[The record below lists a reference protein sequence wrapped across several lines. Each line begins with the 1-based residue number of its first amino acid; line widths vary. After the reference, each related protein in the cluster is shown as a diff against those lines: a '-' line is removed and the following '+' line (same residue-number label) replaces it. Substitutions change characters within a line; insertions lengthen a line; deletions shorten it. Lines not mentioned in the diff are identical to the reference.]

1 MTEFTAINYNNE
13 YVLCKIIAEFD
24 YNNKKYILYTDNEKN
39 VYAAYL
45 DGQDLKQIFNQEEFE
60 LVNKVYQ
67 ELSTKELKPD
77 FIEYASIF
85 HKGIEYKTVFDLN
98 DNKRY
103 FYELRNNR
111 YEPVDNSLKK
121 YFDSIYNS
129 EIDIL
134 YNGNND
140 KLELAR
146 NVTKKVVKIGNVTI
160 AVIIAANISFTG
172 LKTINLDRSF
182 LQNIEAIKDIYTTDE
197 RDHKIIMSYIDK
209 NTRLSNED
217 KEFILSMNHFFE
229 ENEEYFNM
237 SEIKK
242 NLINLR
248 IIYDKDNQEN
258 HKMSNRVKGYY
269 TKAFDKITIF
279 YSDKMDNDMITKKV
293 VFHEV
298 MHAVSDKG
306 YVSKGNLGL
315 ALTEGVNE
323 LMAEEY
329 LNTYSDTYNK
339 GQTYAR
345 IMCELIGPEKVKES
359 FFGNNI
365 DMVLE
370 ELSSICG
377 TKKDAQKFI
386 SLLDDEARCDTTLMT
401 SNDREEKIDAL
412 ETKRRVSP
420 VIDTYI
426 RIYYESKF
434 NRKIDEDK
442 LMLAYMD
449 SLRLTN
455 NLQSEFYHENNI
467 EKINVVK
474 HYFNSELLNIDKQVT
489 VEYIYK
495 NIEKKNINKYDIE
508 LTNEGKYRRTF
519 SNGKYIDYDVDPNLI
534 EITKA
539 SYSFPDEVEKGFSR

>member
-1 MTEFTAINYNNE
+1 MTEFTAINHNNE

-45 DGQDLKQIFNQEEFE
+45 DGQDLKQIFNQDEFE

-98 DNKRY
+98 DNRRY

-111 YEPVDNSLKK
+111 YEPVDNNLQK

-229 ENEEYFNM
+229 ENEKYFNM

-298 MHAVSDKG
+298 MHAISDKG

-401 SNDREEKIDAL
+401 SNDRQEKIDAL

>member
-1 MTEFTAINYNNE
+1 MTEFTAINHNNE

-24 YNNKKYILYTDNEKN
+24 YNNKKYILYIDNEKN

-45 DGQDLKQIFNQEEFE
+45 DGQDLKQIFNQDEFE

-98 DNKRY
+98 DNRRY

-111 YEPVDNSLKK
+111 YEPVDNNLQK

-229 ENEEYFNM
+229 ENEKYFNM

-298 MHAVSDKG
+298 MHAISDKG

-345 IMCELIGPEKVKES
+345 IMCELIGPEKVKKS

>member
-1 MTEFTAINYNNE
+1 MTEFTAINHNNE

-39 VYAAYL
+39 VYDAYL
-45 DGQDLKQIFNQEEFE
+45 DGQDLKQIFNQDEFE

-98 DNKRY
+98 DNRRY

-111 YEPVDNSLKK
+111 YEPVDNNLQK

-146 NVTKKVVKIGNVTI
+146 NVTKKVVKLGNVTI

-229 ENEEYFNM
+229 ENEKYFNM

-279 YSDKMDNDMITKKV
+279 YSDKMDNDIITKKV

-345 IMCELIGPEKVKES
+345 IMCELIGPEKVKKS

-401 SNDREEKIDAL
+401 SNDREEKIDAF

>member
-1 MTEFTAINYNNE
+1 MTEFTAINHNNE

-24 YNNKKYILYTDNEKN
+24 YNNKKYILYIDNEKN

-45 DGQDLKQIFNQEEFE
+45 DGQDLKQIFNEDEFE
-60 LVNKVYQ
+60 LINKVYQ
-67 ELSTKELKPD
+67 ELFKKELKPD

-85 HKGIEYKTVFDLN
+85 HKGIEYKTIFDLN

-111 YEPVDNSLKK
+111 YEPVDNNLQK

-146 NVTKKVVKIGNVTI
+146 NVTKKVVKVGNVTI

-229 ENEEYFNM
+229 ENEKYFNM

-279 YSDKMDNDMITKKV
+279 YSDKMDNDIITKKV

-298 MHAVSDKG
+298 MHAISDKG

-539 SYSFPDEVEKGFSR
+539 SYSFPDKVEKGFSR

>member
-1 MTEFTAINYNNE
+1 MTEFTAINHNNE

-24 YNNKKYILYTDNEKN
+24 YNNKKYILYIDNEKN

-111 YEPVDNSLKK
+111 YEPVDNNLQK

-229 ENEEYFNM
+229 ENEKYFNM

-298 MHAVSDKG
+298 MHAISDKG

-345 IMCELIGPEKVKES
+345 IMCELIGQEKVKES

-401 SNDREEKIDAL
+401 SNDRQEKIDAL

>member
-1 MTEFTAINYNNE
+1 MTEFTAINHNNE
-13 YVLCKIIAEFD
+13 YVLCKIISEFD
-24 YNNKKYILYTDNEKN
+24 YNNKKYILYIDNEKN

-103 FYELRNNR
+103 FYEFRNNR
-111 YEPVDNSLKK
+111 YEPVDNNLQK

-258 HKMSNRVKGYY
+258 HKTSNRVKGYY

-345 IMCELIGPEKVKES
+345 IMCELIGPEKVKKS

>member
-1 MTEFTAINYNNE
+1 MTEFTAINHNNE

-24 YNNKKYILYTDNEKN
+24 YNNKKYILYIDNEKN

-45 DGQDLKQIFNQEEFE
+45 DGQDLKQIFNQDEFE

-111 YEPVDNSLKK
+111 YEPVDNNLQK

-146 NVTKKVVKIGNVTI
+146 NVTKKVVKVGNVTI

-229 ENEEYFNM
+229 ENEKYFNM

-298 MHAVSDKG
+298 MHAISDKG

>member
-1 MTEFTAINYNNE
+1 MTEFTAINHNNE

-45 DGQDLKQIFNQEEFE
+45 DGQDLKQIFNQDEFE

-111 YEPVDNSLKK
+111 YEPVDNNLQK

-229 ENEEYFNM
+229 ENEKYFNM

-298 MHAVSDKG
+298 MHAISDKG

>member
-1 MTEFTAINYNNE
+1 MTEFTAINHNNE

-24 YNNKKYILYTDNEKN
+24 YNNKKYILYIDNEKN

-111 YEPVDNSLKK
+111 YEPVDNNLQK

-146 NVTKKVVKIGNVTI
+146 NVTKKVVKVGNVTI

-229 ENEEYFNM
+229 ENEKYFNM

-279 YSDKMDNDMITKKV
+279 YSDKMDNDIITKKV

-401 SNDREEKIDAL
+401 SNDRQEKIDAL
-412 ETKRRVSP
+412 ETKKRVSP

>member
-1 MTEFTAINYNNE
+1 MTEFTAINHNNE

-24 YNNKKYILYTDNEKN
+24 YNNKKYILYIDNEKN

-45 DGQDLKQIFNQEEFE
+45 DDQDLKQIFNQEEFE

-111 YEPVDNSLKK
+111 YEPVDNNLQK

-146 NVTKKVVKIGNVTI
+146 NVTKKVVKVGNVTI

-279 YSDKMDNDMITKKV
+279 YSDKMDNDIITKKV

-377 TKKDAQKFI
+377 TKKDAQRFV

-401 SNDREEKIDAL
+401 SNDRQEKIDAL
-412 ETKRRVSP
+412 ETKKRVSP

>member
-1 MTEFTAINYNNE
+1 MTEFTAINHNNE

-24 YNNKKYILYTDNEKN
+24 YNNKKYILYIDNEKN

-45 DGQDLKQIFNQEEFE
+45 DGQDLKQIFNQDEFE

-67 ELSTKELKPD
+67 EISTKELKPD

-98 DNKRY
+98 DNRRY

-111 YEPVDNSLKK
+111 YEPVDNNLQK

-229 ENEEYFNM
+229 ENEKYFNM

-401 SNDREEKIDAL
+401 SNDRQEKIDAL

-539 SYSFPDEVEKGFSR
+539 SYSFPDEVKKGFSR

>member
-1 MTEFTAINYNNE
+1 MTEFTAINHNNE

-24 YNNKKYILYTDNEKN
+24 YNNKKYILYIDNEKN

-45 DGQDLKQIFNQEEFE
+45 DGQDLKQIFNQDEFE

-111 YEPVDNSLKK
+111 YEPVDNNLQK

-229 ENEEYFNM
+229 ENEKYFNM

-298 MHAVSDKG
+298 MHAISDKG

-345 IMCELIGPEKVKES
+345 IMCELIGPEKVKKS

-401 SNDREEKIDAL
+401 SNDRQEKIDAL
-412 ETKRRVSP
+412 ETKKRVSP

>member
-1 MTEFTAINYNNE
+1 MTEFTAINHNNE

-24 YNNKKYILYTDNEKN
+24 YNNKKYILYIDNEKN

-45 DGQDLKQIFNQEEFE
+45 DGQDLKQIFNEDEFE
-60 LVNKVYQ
+60 LINKVYQ

-111 YEPVDNSLKK
+111 YEPVDNNLQK

-229 ENEEYFNM
+229 ENEKYFNM

-298 MHAVSDKG
+298 MHAISDKG

>member
-1 MTEFTAINYNNE
+1 MTEFTAINHNNE

-45 DGQDLKQIFNQEEFE
+45 DGQDLKQIFNEDEFE
-60 LVNKVYQ
+60 LINKVYQ

-111 YEPVDNSLKK
+111 YEPVDNNLQK

-229 ENEEYFNM
+229 ENEKYFNM

-279 YSDKMDNDMITKKV
+279 YSDKMDNDIITKKV

-298 MHAVSDKG
+298 MHAISDKG

-539 SYSFPDEVEKGFSR
+539 SYSFTDEVEKGFSR

>member
-1 MTEFTAINYNNE
+1 MTEFTAINHNNE

-24 YNNKKYILYTDNEKN
+24 YNNKKYILYIDNEKN

-45 DGQDLKQIFNQEEFE
+45 DGQDLKQIFNEDEFE
-60 LVNKVYQ
+60 LINKVYQ
-67 ELSTKELKPD
+67 ELFKKELKPD

-85 HKGIEYKTVFDLN
+85 HKGIEYKTIFDLN

-111 YEPVDNSLKK
+111 YEPVDNNLQK

-229 ENEEYFNM
+229 ENEKYFNM

-279 YSDKMDNDMITKKV
+279 YSDKMDNDIITKKV

-298 MHAVSDKG
+298 MHAISDKG

-539 SYSFPDEVEKGFSR
+539 SYSFTDEVEKGFSR

>member
-1 MTEFTAINYNNE
+1 MTEFTAINHNNE

-45 DGQDLKQIFNQEEFE
+45 DGQDLKQIFNQDEFE

-98 DNKRY
+98 DNRRY

-111 YEPVDNSLKK
+111 YEPVDNNLQK

-279 YSDKMDNDMITKKV
+279 YSDKMDNDIITKKV

-298 MHAVSDKG
+298 MHAISDKG

-345 IMCELIGPEKVKES
+345 IMCELIGPEKVKKS

>member
-1 MTEFTAINYNNE
+1 MTEFTAINHNNE

-24 YNNKKYILYTDNEKN
+24 YNNKKYILYIDNEKN

-45 DGQDLKQIFNQEEFE
+45 DGQDLKQIFNQDEFE

-85 HKGIEYKTVFDLN
+85 HNGIEYKTVFDLN

-111 YEPVDNSLKK
+111 YEPVDNNLQK

-146 NVTKKVVKIGNVTI
+146 NVTKKVVKVGNVTI

-298 MHAVSDKG
+298 MHAISDKG

-345 IMCELIGPEKVKES
+345 IMCELIGPEKVKKS

-401 SNDREEKIDAL
+401 SNDRQEKIDAL
-412 ETKRRVSP
+412 ETKKRVSP

-495 NIEKKNINKYDIE
+495 NVEKKNINKYDIE

-539 SYSFPDEVEKGFSR
+539 SYSFPNEVEKGFSR

>member
-1 MTEFTAINYNNE
+1 MTEFTAINHNNE

-24 YNNKKYILYTDNEKN
+24 YNNKKYILYIDNEKN

-111 YEPVDNSLKK
+111 YEPVDNNLQK

-229 ENEEYFNM
+229 ENEKYFNM

-298 MHAVSDKG
+298 MHAISDKG

-539 SYSFPDEVEKGFSR
+539 SYSFTDEVEKGFSR

>member
-1 MTEFTAINYNNE
+1 MTEFTAINHNNE

-24 YNNKKYILYTDNEKN
+24 YNNKKYILYIDNEKN

-111 YEPVDNSLKK
+111 YEPVDNNLQK

-146 NVTKKVVKIGNVTI
+146 NVTKKVVKVGNVTI

-229 ENEEYFNM
+229 ENEKYFNM

-298 MHAVSDKG
+298 MHAISDKG

-495 NIEKKNINKYDIE
+495 NIEKKNINKSDIE

>member
-1 MTEFTAINYNNE
+1 MTEFTAINHNNE

-24 YNNKKYILYTDNEKN
+24 YNNKKYILYIDNERN

-45 DGQDLKQIFNQEEFE
+45 DGQDLKQIFNEDEFE
-60 LVNKVYQ
+60 LINKVYQ

-98 DNKRY
+98 DNRRY

-111 YEPVDNSLKK
+111 YEPVDNNLQK

-229 ENEEYFNM
+229 ENEKYFNM

-298 MHAVSDKG
+298 MHAISDKG

>member
-1 MTEFTAINYNNE
+1 MTEFTAINHNNE

-24 YNNKKYILYTDNEKN
+24 YNNKKYILYIDNEKN

-111 YEPVDNSLKK
+111 YEPVDNNLQK

-298 MHAVSDKG
+298 MHAISDKG

-401 SNDREEKIDAL
+401 SNDRQEKIDAL

>member
-1 MTEFTAINYNNE
+1 MTEFTAINHNNE

-24 YNNKKYILYTDNEKN
+24 YNNKKYILYIDNEKN

-45 DGQDLKQIFNQEEFE
+45 DGQDLKQIFNQDEFE

-98 DNKRY
+98 DNRRY

-111 YEPVDNSLKK
+111 YEPVDNNLQK

-229 ENEEYFNM
+229 ENEKYFNM

-298 MHAVSDKG
+298 MHAISDKG

-370 ELSSICG
+370 ELSSICC

-495 NIEKKNINKYDIE
+495 NVEKKNINKYDIE

>member
-1 MTEFTAINYNNE
+1 MTEFTAINHNNE

-24 YNNKKYILYTDNEKN
+24 YNNKKYILYIDNEKN

-111 YEPVDNSLKK
+111 YEPVDNNLQK

-146 NVTKKVVKIGNVTI
+146 NVTKKVVKVGNVTI

-229 ENEEYFNM
+229 ENEKYFNM

-401 SNDREEKIDAL
+401 SNDRQEKIDAL
-412 ETKRRVSP
+412 ETKKRVSP

-539 SYSFPDEVEKGFSR
+539 SYSFPDEAEKGFSR

>member
-1 MTEFTAINYNNE
+1 MTEFTAINHNNE

-24 YNNKKYILYTDNEKN
+24 YNNKKYILYIDNEKN

-111 YEPVDNSLKK
+111 YEPVDNNLQK

-146 NVTKKVVKIGNVTI
+146 NVTKKVVKVGNVTI

-229 ENEEYFNM
+229 ENEKYFNM

-279 YSDKMDNDMITKKV
+279 YSDKMDNDIITKKV

-401 SNDREEKIDAL
+401 SNDRQEKIDAL

>member
-1 MTEFTAINYNNE
+1 MTEFTAINHNNE

-24 YNNKKYILYTDNEKN
+24 YDNKKYILYIDNEKN

-45 DGQDLKQIFNQEEFE
+45 DGQDLKQIFNQDEFE

-67 ELSTKELKPD
+67 EISTKELKPD

-98 DNKRY
+98 DNRRY

-111 YEPVDNSLKK
+111 YEPVDNNLQK

-229 ENEEYFNM
+229 ENEKYFNM

-298 MHAVSDKG
+298 MHAISDKG

>member
-1 MTEFTAINYNNE
+1 MTEFTAINHNNE

-24 YNNKKYILYTDNEKN
+24 YNNKKYILYIDNEKN

-45 DGQDLKQIFNQEEFE
+45 DGQDLKQIFNEDEFE
-60 LVNKVYQ
+60 LINKVYQ

-98 DNKRY
+98 DNRRY

-111 YEPVDNSLKK
+111 YEPVDNNLQK

-229 ENEEYFNM
+229 ENEKYFNM

-298 MHAVSDKG
+298 MHAISDKG

-401 SNDREEKIDAL
+401 SNDRQEKIDAL

-426 RIYYESKF
+426 RRYYERKF

>member
-1 MTEFTAINYNNE
+1 MTEFTAINHNNE

-24 YNNKKYILYTDNEKN
+24 YNNKKYILYIDNEKN

-45 DGQDLKQIFNQEEFE
+45 DDQDLKQIFNQEEFE

-111 YEPVDNSLKK
+111 YEPVDNNLQK

-146 NVTKKVVKIGNVTI
+146 NVTKKVVKVGNVTI

-229 ENEEYFNM
+229 ENEKYFNM

-345 IMCELIGPEKVKES
+345 IMCELIGPEKVKKS

-401 SNDREEKIDAL
+401 SNDRQEKIDAL
-412 ETKRRVSP
+412 ETKKRVSP

>member
-1 MTEFTAINYNNE
+1 MTEFTAINHNNE

-24 YNNKKYILYTDNEKN
+24 YNNKKNILYTDNEKN

-45 DGQDLKQIFNQEEFE
+45 DGQYLKQIFNQDEFE

-98 DNKRY
+98 DNRRY

-111 YEPVDNSLKK
+111 YEPVDNNLQK

-146 NVTKKVVKIGNVTI
+146 NVTKKVVKVGNVTI

-229 ENEEYFNM
+229 ENEKYFNM

-298 MHAVSDKG
+298 MHAISDKG

-401 SNDREEKIDAL
+401 SNDRQEKIDAL

-519 SNGKYIDYDVDPNLI
+519 SNGKYIDYDIDPNLI

-539 SYSFPDEVEKGFSR
+539 SYSFTDEVEKGFSR

>member
-1 MTEFTAINYNNE
+1 MTEFTAINHNNE

-24 YNNKKYILYTDNEKN
+24 YNNKKYILYIDNEKN

-45 DGQDLKQIFNQEEFE
+45 DGQDLKQIFNQDEFE

-111 YEPVDNSLKK
+111 YEPVDNNLQK

-134 YNGNND
+134 YNGNNN

-229 ENEEYFNM
+229 ENEKYFNM

-298 MHAVSDKG
+298 MHAISDKG

-401 SNDREEKIDAL
+401 SNDRQEKIDAL

>member
-1 MTEFTAINYNNE
+1 MTEFTAINHNNE

-24 YNNKKYILYTDNEKN
+24 YDNKKYILYIDNEKN

-45 DGQDLKQIFNQEEFE
+45 DGQDLKQIFNQDEFE

-67 ELSTKELKPD
+67 EISTKELKPD

-98 DNKRY
+98 DNRRY

-111 YEPVDNSLKK
+111 YEPVDNNLQK

-229 ENEEYFNM
+229 ENEKYFNM

-279 YSDKMDNDMITKKV
+279 YSDKMDNDIITKKV

-298 MHAVSDKG
+298 MHAISNKG

-345 IMCELIGPEKVKES
+345 IMCELIGPEKVKKS

-401 SNDREEKIDAL
+401 SNNREEKIDAL

-519 SNGKYIDYDVDPNLI
+519 SNGKYIDYDIDPNLI

>member
-1 MTEFTAINYNNE
+1 MTEFTAINHNNE

-24 YNNKKYILYTDNEKN
+24 YNNKKYILYIDKEKN

-111 YEPVDNSLKK
+111 YEPVDNSLQK

-146 NVTKKVVKIGNVTI
+146 NVTKKVVKLGNVTI

-229 ENEEYFNM
+229 ENEKYFNM

-279 YSDKMDNDMITKKV
+279 YSDKMDNDIITKKV

-345 IMCELIGPEKVKES
+345 IMCELIGPEKVKKS

-401 SNDREEKIDAL
+401 SNDREEKIDAF

>member
-1 MTEFTAINYNNE
+1 MTEFTAINHNNE

-24 YNNKKYILYTDNEKN
+24 YNNKKYILYIDNEKN

-45 DGQDLKQIFNQEEFE
+45 DGQDLKQIFNEDEFE
-60 LVNKVYQ
+60 LINKVYQ

-111 YEPVDNSLKK
+111 YEPVDNNLQK

-229 ENEEYFNM
+229 ENEKYFNM

-279 YSDKMDNDMITKKV
+279 YSDKMDNDIITKKV

-298 MHAVSDKG
+298 MHAISDKG

-345 IMCELIGPEKVKES
+345 IMCELIGPKKVKES

-401 SNDREEKIDAL
+401 SNDRQEKIDAL

>member
-1 MTEFTAINYNNE
+1 MTEFTAINHNNE

-24 YNNKKYILYTDNEKN
+24 YNNKKYILYIDNEKN

-45 DGQDLKQIFNQEEFE
+45 DGQDLKQIFNQDEFE

-67 ELSTKELKPD
+67 ELSTKELKPN

-98 DNKRY
+98 DNRRY

-111 YEPVDNSLKK
+111 YEPVDNNLQK

-386 SLLDDEARCDTTLMT
+386 SLLDDEARCDSTLMT

>member
-1 MTEFTAINYNNE
+1 MTEFTAINHNNE

-24 YNNKKYILYTDNEKN
+24 YNNKKYILYIDNEKN

-45 DGQDLKQIFNQEEFE
+45 DGQDLKQIFNEDEFE
-60 LVNKVYQ
+60 LINKVYQ

-111 YEPVDNSLKK
+111 YEPVDNNLQK

-146 NVTKKVVKIGNVTI
+146 NVTKKVVKVGNVTI

-229 ENEEYFNM
+229 ENEKYFNM

-345 IMCELIGPEKVKES
+345 IMCELIGPDKVKES
-359 FFGNNI
+359 FFGNDI

-401 SNDREEKIDAL
+401 SNDRQEKIDAL
-412 ETKRRVSP
+412 ETKKRVSP

>member
-1 MTEFTAINYNNE
+1 MTEFTAINHNNE

-24 YNNKKYILYTDNEKN
+24 YNNKKYILYIDNEKN

-45 DGQDLKQIFNQEEFE
+45 DGQDLKQIFNQDEFE

-98 DNKRY
+98 DNRRY

-111 YEPVDNSLKK
+111 YEPVDNNLQK

-229 ENEEYFNM
+229 ENEKYFNM

-298 MHAVSDKG
+298 MHAISDKG

-401 SNDREEKIDAL
+401 SNDRQEKIDAL

-539 SYSFPDEVEKGFSR
+539 SYSFPDEVKKGFSR

>member
-1 MTEFTAINYNNE
+1 MTEFTAINHNNE

-24 YNNKKYILYTDNEKN
+24 YNNKKYILYIDNEKN

-45 DGQDLKQIFNQEEFE
+45 DGQDLKQIFNQDEFE

-98 DNKRY
+98 DNRRY

-111 YEPVDNSLKK
+111 YEPVDNNLQK

-197 RDHKIIMSYIDK
+197 RDYKIIMSYIDK

-229 ENEEYFNM
+229 ENEKYFNM

-298 MHAVSDKG
+298 MHAISDKG

-401 SNDREEKIDAL
+401 SNDRQEKIDAL

>member
-1 MTEFTAINYNNE
+1 MTEFTAINHNNE

-24 YNNKKYILYTDNEKN
+24 YDNKKYILYIDNEKN

-98 DNKRY
+98 DNRRY
-103 FYELRNNR
+103 FYKLRNNR
-111 YEPVDNSLKK
+111 YEPVDNNLQK

-146 NVTKKVVKIGNVTI
+146 NVTKKVVKVGNVTI

-229 ENEEYFNM
+229 ENEKYFNM

-298 MHAVSDKG
+298 MHAISDKG

-401 SNDREEKIDAL
+401 SNDRQEKIDAL

-539 SYSFPDEVEKGFSR
+539 SYSFPDEVKKGFSR

>member
-1 MTEFTAINYNNE
+1 MTEFTAINHNNE

-24 YNNKKYILYTDNEKN
+24 YNNKKYILYIDNEKN

-45 DGQDLKQIFNQEEFE
+45 DGQDLKQIFNQDEFE

-111 YEPVDNSLKK
+111 YEPVDNNLQK

-229 ENEEYFNM
+229 ENEKYFNM

-298 MHAVSDKG
+298 MHAISDKG

-345 IMCELIGPEKVKES
+345 IMCELIGPEKVKKS

-401 SNDREEKIDAL
+401 SNDRQERIDAL
-412 ETKRRVSP
+412 ETKKRVSP

>member
-1 MTEFTAINYNNE
+1 MTEFTAINHNNE

-24 YNNKKYILYTDNEKN
+24 YNNKKYILYIDNEKN

-45 DGQDLKQIFNQEEFE
+45 DGQDLKQIFNEDEFE
-60 LVNKVYQ
+60 LINKVYQ

-98 DNKRY
+98 DNRRY

-111 YEPVDNSLKK
+111 YEPVDNNLQK

-134 YNGNND
+134 YNGNNN

-401 SNDREEKIDAL
+401 SNDRQEKIDAL